1 MPSQPNPE
9 LPLRIIVD
17 HPIPGVVL
25 RLQRGKDA
33 LDPPTAETTSR
44 VTFDFAVRL
53 GKPQADGRA
62 NFLGP
67 HTQGPPATRFIYI
80 NAGRQ
85 AGQTGTAWDRRAKIP
100 LGGITEKQIREVLAS
115 PGNRLAVSFPGRGSD
130 GGPTCATVKLAP
142 GAWQVVA
149 DDASG

>member
-1 MPSQPNPE
+1 MFRHPDSE
-9 LPLRIIVD
+9 IPLRIIVD

-33 LDPPTAETTSR
+33 LDPPTADSPTRT
-44 VTFDFAVRL
+44 TFDFTVRL
-53 GKPQADGRA
+53 GKPQADGRP
-62 NFLGP
+62 NFMGP

-85 AGQTGTAWDRRAKIP
+85 AGQMGTVWDRRAKIP
-100 LGGITEKQIREVLAS
+100 LGGITQEQIREVLAS
-115 PGNRLAVSFPGRGSD
+115 PGKRLAVSFPGRGSD

-142 GAWQVVA
+142 GAWQVIA
-149 DDASG
+149 HTAP